1 MDDAGITRK
10 LAVILAADLAG
21 YARLMAADE
30 EGTLAMLTTR
40 RQVIDELIARQITS
54 TSPTSYPCLAIGE
67 TRWLVHDRRQQN
79 DPRKDCEGDVE
90 HDGGGTGSLKP
101 RHDGPPLVRGGPNV
115 GRATNCAAVAGV
127 QSGRSAVRDLTAA
140 FRGGPGRRAFGARRS
155 ELGCAPVCEFGLKRR
170 EKRRSR
176 ALLRVRTRLLKTL
189 GVVVKRRQRGVLH
202 GGQLRNKT
210 IVLILPVGLPS
221 SFPYFRPA
229 RRRPHAAAYLA
240 GQPARRFVAA
250 GLPCRPSSR
259 SNWTSWAFDD
269 LPQL

>member
-10 LAVILAADLAG
+10 LAVILAADVAG
-21 YARLMAADE
+21 YARLMVADE

-40 RQVIDELIARQITS
+40 RQVIDELIARQVTS

-90 HDGGGTGSLKP
+90 HDGGGTGSLKH
-101 RHDGPPLVRGGPNV
+101 RHDGPNV

-176 ALLRVRTRLLKTL
+176 ALLRFRTRLLKTL

-202 GGQLRNKT
+202 GGQLRNK
-210 IVLILPVGLPS
+210 IHCFDPS
-221 SFPYFRPA
+221 RRSSVVVSVFQAGSATPA
-229 RRRPHAAAYLA
+229 RGSLSRRSAGPQVRGGRLA
-240 GQPARRFVAA
+240 
-250 GLPCRPSSR
+250 LP
-259 SNWTSWAFDD
+259 TVFEVELDLLAFDD